1 MQLRSK
7 KQLVAPP
14 PNENDQQRNPERRP
28 KSPENQAPSQNN
40 QPTIPHS
47 TLNDKAVDLL
57 TQLFENVN
65 SKVAYTRALNKFIE
79 RNETYSKFKPIRQK
93 FPRRKTKVHGPFNTY
108 QIDLSDYQKFKYRNR
123 HYGWILFIID
133 AFSRYGY
140 CIPLKTKSG
149 PNTVAALEK
158 WLLSLNHFPKFI
170 YSDAGTEFT
179 STRAKNLFRSRGISH
194 FILGGQ
200 HKAAIVERFQRT
212 IKTNLEMYFHRNHTK
227 RWIDVIQSIVKN
239 YNSRYHRS
247 IGMAPADINYN
258 NYEKVYKRLYP
269 ISTRNKLCKLSP
281 GDLVRIA
288 IKKKEFSK
296 GYHQTFS
303 NEIYKVLKAIDYDG
317 VCQYEVQDVKG
328 GAILRKYYQELSL
341 VARHD
346 SNTARRT
353 NVQRRRALSA

>member
-7 KQLVAPP
+7 KQVVEPP
-14 PNENDQQRNPERRP
+14 QNGNDQPKSPERRP
-28 KSPENQAPSQNN
+28 KSPGNQSPIQSNP
-40 QPTIPHS
+40 PTIPLS
-47 TLNDKAVDLL
+47 TPNDKAADLL
-57 TQLFENVN
+57 NQLFENVN

-79 RNETYSKFKPIRQK
+79 RNETYSKFKPARQK

-108 QIDLSDYQKFKYRNR
+108 QLDLSDYRKFKYRNK

-158 WLLSLNHFPKFI
+158 WLLSLNHFPKFL

-179 STRAKNLFRSRGISH
+179 SIRAKHLFQSRGIQH

-212 IKTNLEMYFHRNHTK
+212 IKTNLEMYFHNNHTK
-227 RWIDVIQSIVKN
+227 RWIDVLQSLVNN
-239 YNSRYHRS
+239 YNNRYHRS
-247 IGMAPADINYN
+247 IGMAPADINYTN
-258 NYEKVYKRLYP
+258 FEKVYKRLYP
-269 ISTRNKLCKLSP
+269 QSTSKKMCRLSP

-288 IKKKEFSK
+288 IKKNEFSK

-303 NEIYKVLKAIDYDG
+303 NQVYKVLKAVDYDG
-317 VCQYEVQDVKG
+317 VCQYEVQDIQG
-328 GAILRKYYQELSL
+328 GPIIRKYYQELSL
-341 VARHD
+341 VARYD

-353 NVQRRRALSA
+353 NVQKRRTLSA